1 MRKVLV
7 LVIACMIL
15 SVQAS
20 YSWGWFKKKE
30 EPVSDNVMDNPG
42 YNGTLPDL
50 NKNYKLPDEKVVT
63 PIYESDEDFT
73 DPSTLKPVPRNN
85 PAFVNIILKS
95 DKSSSYL
102 NDINDMIGYVEKLI
116 ESIENQESDQ
126 LFIAK
131 ARVFKFKVDYLKKL
145 YEGKS
150 ESYYASYKQL
160 QRTGAHTDA
169 IATLR
174 QEAVIYKK
182 YLAYQTT
189 GSVYNPANIAQ
200 QLEYLLA
207 ELQDT
212 LMILKDER

>member
-1 MRKVLV
+1 MKKLKQVLSNKNTVTIIAAILIVLV
-7 LVIACMIL
+7 LYFFYNWRV
-15 SVQAS
+15 SQATS
-20 YSWGWFKKKE
+20 
-30 EPVSDNVMDNPG
+30 
-42 YNGTLPDL
+42 
-50 NKNYKLPDEKVVT
+50 
-63 PIYESDEDFT
+63 PIRVPYATQTIPPRTQIT
-73 DPSTLKPVPRNN
+73 D
-85 PAFVNIILKS
+85 
-95 DKSSSYL
+95 
-102 NDINDMIGYVEKLI
+102 DMIGYVEKLI

>member
-1 MRKVLV
+1 MRKTLSVILV
-7 LVIACMIL
+7 CIIL
-15 SVQAS
+15 SSPA
-20 YSWGWFKKKE
+20 YSWWWSKNDTQ
-30 EPVSDNVMDNPG
+30 PVSDNIMDNPG
-42 YNGTLPDL
+42 YKGTLPDL
-50 NKNYKLPDEKVVT
+50 QKDYKQPDEKVVT

-73 DPSTLKPVPRNN
+73 DPSTLKPTPRDN

-95 DKSSSYL
+95 DKTSDYL
-102 NDINDMIGYVEKLI
+102 NNINDMIVYVEKLI
-116 ESIENQESDQ
+116 DSIENNESDQ

-131 ARVFKFKVDYLKKL
+131 ARIFKFKVDHLKKL

-160 QRTGAHTDA
+160 QQTGTHTDA

-174 QEAVIYKK
+174 EEAVIYKK

-207 ELQDT
+207 ELQET

>member
-182 YLAYQTT
+182 YLL
-189 GSVYNPANIAQ
+189 I
-200 QLEYLLA
+200 
-207 ELQDT
+207 
-212 LMILKDER
+212 IL

>member
-1 MRKVLV
+1 MRKVLS
-7 LVIACMIL
+7 LIIGLIIL
-15 SVQAS
+15 SAPA
-20 YSWGWFKKKE
+20 YSWWWSKNDDR
-30 EPVSDNVMDNPG
+30 PVSDNVMDNPG
-42 YNGTLPDL
+42 YKGTLPNLEKD
-50 NKNYKLPDEKVVT
+50 YKLPDEKVVT
-63 PIYESDEDFT
+63 PIYEADEDFT

-102 NDINDMIGYVEKLI
+102 NDVNDMIGYVEKLI

-131 ARVFKFKVDYLKKL
+131 ARIFKFKVDHLKKV
-145 YEGKS
+145 YDGKS
-150 ESYYASYKQL
+150 ESYFASYKQL
-160 QRTGAHTDA
+160 QKTGAHTDA

-174 QEAVIYKK
+174 QEAVTYKK

>member
-7 LVIACMIL
+7 LIIACMIIT
-15 SVQAS
+15 APA

-30 EPVSDNVMDNPG
+30 APVSDNVMENPG
-42 YNGTLPDL
+42 YKGTLPDL
-50 NKNYKLPDEKVVT
+50 EKDYKVPKEKVVT

-73 DPSTLKPVPRNN
+73 DPSTLKPTPRDN

-102 NDINDMIGYVEKLI
+102 NDVNDMIGYVEKLI
-116 ESIENQESDQ
+116 DSIENQESDQ

-131 ARVFKFKVDYLKKL
+131 ARVFKLKVDHLKKV
-145 YEGKS
+145 YDGKS
-150 ESYYASYKQL
+150 ESYYASYRQL
-160 QRTGAHTDA
+160 QKTGAHTDA
-169 IATLR
+169 VATLR
-174 QEAVIYKK
+174 QEAVVYKK

-189 GSVYNPANIAQ
+189 GSVYNPANIAL
-200 QLEYLLA
+200 QLEYLLS